1 MSVVLVT
8 GGSGT
13 LGRAVVRGLVRA
25 GHQVRLTSRS
35 PRPAETDPGI
45 DWHTVDYATGEGL
58 DAACTGV
65 DSIVHTA
72 TAVNRKRD
80 VELTRTVVEA
90 AVRARAPHLVY
101 ISIVGV
107 DRIPFPYYRGKL
119 EAETVV
125 RESGLPW
132 TILRTTQFHDL
143 VLQVVSGLAVLP
155 IMPVP
160 SGIRVQPVEVTE
172 VAERLIT
179 LATGRPA
186 GNVPDLGG
194 PETHLV
200 ADLARLYLRQQGKR
214 RWLVPMRFPG
224 KVFTTYRNGEH
235 LAPEHADGTV
245 TFAEFLAEETGKSQ

>member
-13 LGRAVVRGLVRA
+13 LGRAVVRGLVRE
-25 GHQVRLTSRS
+25 GHRVRLTSRS
-35 PRPAETDPGI
+35 PRPAEPDPGV
-45 DWHTVDYATGEGL
+45 DWHTVDYATGQGL
-58 DAACTGV
+58 DAAFAGV

-72 TAVNRKRD
+72 TVVNGKRD
-80 VELTRTVVEA
+80 AALTRTVVEA
-90 AVRARAPHLVY
+90 AVRAGAPHLVY

-107 DRIPFPYYRGKL
+107 DRIPFSYYRGKL
-119 EAETVV
+119 AAEAVV

-143 VLQVVSGLAVLP
+143 VLRVLSGLAVLP

-160 SGIRVQPVEVTE
+160 SGIRVQSVEVTE
-172 VAERLIT
+172 VAERLVA
-179 LATGRPA
+179 LATGTPA

-200 ADLARLYLRQQGKR
+200 SDLARLYLRARGKR
-214 RWLVPMRFPG
+214 RRLLPVRFPG

-235 LAPEHADGTV
+235 LAPEHAHGTV